1 MQSLRL
7 VALLIISFPAFAQM
21 PDHPFAWLE
30 GAWKRPDKP
39 VFEVWKKGEGKILL
53 QGFAFRI
60 SPAGDTLVTE
70 EIQFIREGDAYV
82 YIPDVAGPQGPI
94 RFKLT
99 AFDEISF
106 VAENP
111 EHDFPKMISYT
122 YQPQTQ
128 RLMATISGD
137 GKSIPFPFER
147 VNPPQ
152 K

>member
-7 VALLIISFPAFAQM
+7 AILLILGAPAIAQT

-30 GAWKRPDKP
+30 GTWKRPDKQ
-39 VFEVWKKGEGKILL
+39 VFEVWKKGEGEILL
-53 QGFAFRI
+53 QGIAFRI
-60 SPAGDTLVTE
+60 SPAGDTLITE
-70 EIQFIREGDAYV
+70 EIKFVREDAAYF

-99 AFDEISF
+99 AFDATSF

-111 EHDFPKMISYT
+111 DHDFPKMIAYE

-128 RLMATISGD
+128 RLMASISGD

-147 VNPPQ
+147 VNPSQ

>member
-1 MQSLRL
+1 MQLLRL
-7 VALLIISFPAFAQM
+7 VALLILGLPALAQT
-21 PDHPFAWLE
+21 PQHPFAWLE
-30 GAWKRPDKP
+30 GEWRRPGKQ
-39 VFEVWKKGEGKILL
+39 VYEVWKKGEGEILL
-53 QGFAFRI
+53 KGIAFRI
-60 SPAGDTLVTE
+60 TTAGDTVVTE
-70 EIQFIREGDAYV
+70 AIQFVREGDSYF

-99 AFDEISF
+99 AFDETRF

-111 EHDFPKMISYT
+111 DHDFPKMIAYV
-122 YQPQTQ
+122 YEPQAH

-147 VNPPQ
+147 VNSPQ

>member
-7 VALLIISFPAFAQM
+7 VALLIISFPSISQT
-21 PDHPFAWLE
+21 PDQPFAWLE
-30 GAWKRPDKP
+30 GTWKRPDKP
-39 VFEVWKKGEGKILL
+39 VFEVWKKGEGEILL
-53 QGFAFRI
+53 QGIAFRI
-60 SPAGDTLVTE
+60 SPAGDTVVTE
-70 EIQFIREGDAYV
+70 EIQFIREGDAYF
-82 YIPDVAGPQGPI
+82 YIPDVTGPQGPI
-94 RFKLT
+94 RFMLT
-99 AFDEISF
+99 AFDENSF

-111 EHDFPKMISYT
+111 EHDFPKMIAYVYES
-122 YQPQTQ
+122 QTQ

>member
-1 MQSLRL
+1 MQLLRL
-7 VALLIISFPAFAQM
+7 VALLVLGIPASAQT
-21 PDHPFAWLE
+21 PDHPFTWLE
-30 GAWKRPDKP
+30 GTWKRPDKP
-39 VFEVWKKGEGKILL
+39 VYEVWKKGEGDVLL
-53 QGFAFRI
+53 QGLAFRI
-60 SPAGDTLVTE
+60 SPAGDTIVTE
-70 EIQFIREGDAYV
+70 EIRFVREGDAYV

-94 RFKLT
+94 RFTLT
-99 AFDEISF
+99 AFNETRF

-111 EHDFPKMISYT
+111 EHDFPQMIAYE

-147 VNPPQ
+147 VNSLQ